1 MSVAKKIIFLTFMLF
16 GQSAL
21 AWTLVGQ
28 QGVAFK
34 VKEVTI
40 NIAST
45 SCTNAGFD
53 TAALLNHVKN
63 TIDKFW
69 NKVAESSLELK
80 IGSVGDINIDGQ
92 TSASAVATNLTP
104 DNTILVGCNDDVTTF
119 TDGFTGGIGSIY
131 CNSSDVCRG
140 AVIMNAHA
148 SSNVDTFSENEIL
161 TVLGHELGH
170 ALGLGH
176 SSVTEALMYYSISN
190 KTQEFLH
197 QDDING

>member
-1 MSVAKKIIFLTFMLF
+1 MWYERGKKNYFLNLHAFWPVSF
-16 GQSAL
+16 GMDTCWAAGSGLQGQGGYHQYSKYEL
-21 AWTLVGQ
+21 A
-28 QGVAFK
+28 
-34 VKEVTI
+34 
-40 NIAST
+40 
-45 SCTNAGFD
+45 NAGFD

-131 CNSSDVCRG
+131 CSSSGVCRG
-140 AVIMNAHA
+140 AVILNAHA
-148 SSNVDTFSENEIL
+148 SSNLDTFSENEIL
-161 TVLGHELGH
+161 TVLGHELG
-170 ALGLGH
+170 ALG
-176 SSVTEALMYYSISN
+176 
-190 KTQEFLH
+190 
-197 QDDING
+197 